1 MLGAHKLKIEQVKEI
16 KKLFVQNL
24 NDSEI
29 AKMYGVSRPMI
40 NLIRNGNR
48 WPEEKEKVKS
58 QIEEVEDLGY
68 ICERVT
74 INSNMMYDIES
85 SICPIITPNGKLY
98 IILHYLQDRLTSE
111 RFSGLFNEIPTDTDL
126 QINHDKFKNKIW

>member
-68 ICERVT
+68 ITTGV
-74 INSNMMYDIES
+74 NSNGDIVY
-85 SICPIITPNGKLY
+85 SISEDGRE
-98 IILHYLQDRLTSE
+98 YLQS
-111 RFSGLFNEIPTDTDL
+111 
-126 QINHDKFKNKIW
+126 INHKN